1 MLKSLLCMVIII
13 ASAAIGLYLSSRLT
27 QRVKLLSQLIVLLE
41 EVASMMT
48 YTSESLA
55 KLFSRNFDGYP
66 FSEQQPFDRQF
77 CQWIGRYRDV
87 LSADERKL
95 LEDFSRG
102 LGVSDISS
110 QQNHIRL
117 YITLLNEKRNE
128 TQEEVRNKEKTA
140 LILPLAV
147 GIAIAILLI

>member
-1 MLKSLLCMVIII
+1 M
-13 ASAAIGLYLSSRLT
+13 
-27 QRVKLLSQLIVLLE
+27 QRVKILSQLIVLLE

-128 TQEEVRNKEKTA
+128 SQEEVRNKEKTA